1 MSDYGELIAPDT
13 VQFKRL
19 LPGTIDLVWS
29 YLVDG
34 EKRRLWL
41 AGGDT
46 EVRAGGRVDLHF
58 HNATLSPGV
67 DDPPPDKYKE
77 MPERVSYHGVVTACE
92 PKTLLSHTW
101 VGDGETSEVTYE
113 LEQRSDGVLLTLT
126 HRRVPVDVL
135 TGVSAGWHTHLGIL
149 ADIVAGREP
158 APFWRTHTA
167 LEAEYHARLD
177 ETE

>member
-67 DDPPPDKYKE
+67 DEGGAHEHAELSASGVPHRESTRCGCDRGLRCPLWLDA
-77 MPERVSYHGVVTACE
+77 VSDCE
-92 PKTLLSHTW
+92 
-101 VGDGETSEVTYE
+101 V
-113 LEQRSDGVLLTLT
+113 
-126 HRRVPVDVL
+126 
-135 TGVSAGWHTHLGIL
+135 
-149 ADIVAGREP
+149 
-158 APFWRTHTA
+158 
-167 LEAEYHARLD
+167 
-177 ETE
+177 

>member
-1 MSDYGELIAPDT
+1 MSKYGKLIAPNT

-29 YLVDG
+29 YLVEG

-46 EVRAGGRVDLHF
+46 EQRAGGRVDLHF
-58 HNATLSPGV
+58 HNRGLSPMA
-67 DDPPPDKYKE
+67 DDPPPEKYKE

-101 VGDGETSEVTYE
+101 DGDGERSEVTFE
-113 LEQRSDGVLLTLT
+113 LEQRPDGVLLTLT
-126 HRRVPVDVL
+126 HRRVPDDVL
-135 TGVSAGWHTHLGIL
+135 AGANAGWHTHLRIL
-149 ADIVAGREP
+149 AAVLSANQP
-158 APFWRTHTA
+158 PPFWRTFSA
-167 LEAEYHARLD
+167 LEAEYEARLA
-177 ETE
+177 EAE